1 MIVLCTHHKGGVGKT
16 ELAVH
21 VAGVLR
27 TQGGVGRTLLI
38 DCDSQASAWEFSF
51 GEGPTAENAPRQVD
65 DRLSVVWNPR
75 RVRIK
80 SLAEVRETYDHFVID
95 IDSPLENAV
104 QTIVQNDPDLVLIP
118 VNLQHEALTRL
129 KDPLGII
136 ARLEQKAG
144 QEAAPGRPVRV
155 RVVPLGAKV
164 ADVRQALDGSS
175 VRLRDC
181 QVVQKVRNL
190 QKETNLA
197 RKERRYVWEYAG
209 CEDLQ
214 DYFRSLLRG
223 GEEG

>member
-1 MIVLCTHHKGGVGKT
+1 VIVLCTHHKGGVGKT

-27 TQGGVGRTLLI
+27 KGVGRTLLL

-51 GEGPTAENAPRQVD
+51 GEGPTAENEPRNVD
-65 DRLSVVWNPR
+65 EHLSVIWNPR

-80 SLAEVRETYDHFVID
+80 SLAEERETYDHFVMD

-144 QEAAPGRPVRV
+144 QEASVGRPIRV
-155 RVVPLGAKV
+155 RIVPLGAKV
-164 ADVRQALDGSS
+164 GDVRQALDASG

-181 QVVQKVRNL
+181 KVVQKARNL
-190 QKETNLA
+190 QRETNVA
-197 RKERRYVWEYAG
+197 RRERRYIWQYAG
-209 CEDLQ
+209 CEDMEGF
-214 DYFRSLLRG
+214 YRNLLRG